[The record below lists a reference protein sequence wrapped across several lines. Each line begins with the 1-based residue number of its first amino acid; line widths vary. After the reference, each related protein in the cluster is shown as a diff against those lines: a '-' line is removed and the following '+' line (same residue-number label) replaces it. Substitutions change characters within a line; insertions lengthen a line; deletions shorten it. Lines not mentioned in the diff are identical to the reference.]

1 MTREQPTD
9 VTTTSGALAADSRER
24 AVRAL
29 LRHPPLRRLWSAQ
42 LVGGTADGLAV
53 LVLVLLSLQASVA
66 TGAFG
71 DGYRGAAFA
80 VAAVLGVRLLATVL
94 FGAVL
99 LGPLSALVGPSG
111 PLDRRWTMIGADAV
125 RMALLVVAPLWID
138 ALLVVAPL
146 WID

>member
-42 LVGGTADGLAV
+42 LVGGTADALAV

-66 TGAFG
+66 T
-71 DGYRGAAFA
+71 
-80 VAAVLGVRLLATVL
+80 
-94 FGAVL
+94 
-99 LGPLSALVGPSG
+99 
-111 PLDRRWTMIGADAV
+111 
-125 RMALLVVAPLWID
+125 
-138 ALLVVAPL
+138 
-146 WID
+146 